1 MGRGHDHKQYFII
14 NKDGERRFLSPS
26 FVDLFSRTDKEEKQ
40 VDGTGKKLYHISWG
54 GRTVQRRGKMQT
66 NEIVLLIVSMAVCF
80 FWWQVEASGCI
91 GNRPYSAWYET
102 HFLAEKRGICS
113 LIYYKPK
120 HFGRYTLY
128 EALCFFLSFLQLFVQ
143 GIMALFL
150 GLDMIPSAAFLA
162 VCLGMMGAA
171 VLVGLAIVILNDI
184 GSHLDEKKKFYLE
197 RGEREIL
204 KNAEE
209 LPRALAAGRQGK
221 LLAKIMQVRREKT
234 NNGYFT
240 IYNLRDSYIAELE
253 HAKKSAKKTEEV
265 NRRYIEYFKNIEDFV
280 VVREKENGV
289 LVFKNETLMQDI
301 PSCK

>member
-1 MGRGHDHKQYFII
+1 
-14 NKDGERRFLSPS
+14 
-26 FVDLFSRTDKEEKQ
+26 
-40 VDGTGKKLYHISWG
+40 
-54 GRTVQRRGKMQT
+54 MQT

-197 RGEREIL
+197 KGERTLIENGQAAID
-204 KNAEE
+204 E
-209 LPRALAAGRQGK
+209 LPEGKGGK
-221 LLAKIMQVRREKT
+221 LIKKVMRCRLEKT
-234 NNGYFT
+234 NNAYFT
-240 IYNLRDSYIAELE
+240 IYNLRDSYFAEVN
-253 HAKKSAKKTEEV
+253 HAKGNAEKTEKI
-265 NRRYIEYFKNIEDFV
+265 NKKYIERFKNIEKLV
-280 VVREKENGV
+280 VVREKAGGV
-289 LVFKNETLMQDI
+289 LVFKENL
-301 PSCK
+301 